1 MGGRGVLHPENLL
14 GYSFVIKGKVGRGRR
29 TSLSFLSRCHASI
42 ISSSRLS
49 RGVFLSL
56 MVKLGPQVIVF
67 PVCREHVLGIINLV
81 SSLGRMWVLCHHCFI
96 AYSMSLASIAWF
108 CYQACLVLWLIS

>member
-1 MGGRGVLHPENLL
+1 MPHHKNLL
-14 GYSFVIKGKVGRGRR
+14 GYNFIIKGKVGRGRR

-67 PVCREHVLGIINLV
+67 PGCREHVLGIINLV
-81 SSLGRMWVLCHHCFI
+81 SSLGRMWVSCHHCFI
-96 AYSMSLASIAWF
+96 ACSMSVASIAWF
-108 CYQACLVLWLIS
+108 CYQACLVLWLN